1 MKKYTN
7 DLKTM
12 VEVIIFAL
20 LWFIGTTLDSP
31 IVTIISFLFFIF
43 YLLYQLYEQYC
54 YRKGRVYYVL
64 YPTKKDCY
72 SKITLLILG
81 SILLVSSIVIVVT
94 KNCNQYAIISFVF
107 GLLLFLNGLFD
118 LPKGK
123 LIICDST
130 LIISGINEQINLQNL
145 KEINIFK
152 DRILL
157 SDDNDSVKRVD
168 NVALDFVS
176 SKVLE
181 KYILENTQ
189 NFDLKVINN
198 LL

>member
-1 MKKYTN
+1 M
-7 DLKTM
+7 
-12 VEVIIFAL
+12 
-20 LWFIGTTLDSP
+20 
-31 IVTIISFLFFIF
+31 
-43 YLLYQLYEQYC
+43 
-54 YRKGRVYYVL
+54 
-64 YPTKKDCY
+64 
-72 SKITLLILG
+72 ILG

-94 KNCNQYAIISFVF
+94 KNSHQYAIISFVF

-130 LIISGINEQINLQNL
+130 LIISGINEKINLQNL

-176 SKVLE
+176 SKVME